1 MAGKGIRVEPPFLEF
16 NDMKVGEVYKKAVSI
31 TNIGKVSRKL
41 SVEKPAQK
49 IFKLI
54 RLAQAWFLPPGFCI
68 RGTLEFTPVSEE
80 KVKDSIQIFID
91 EEELLEVPITGLPGF
106 ASLSMVSLVDFGS
119 LVAGGQAVRKHH
131 PITNKGSA
139 PGRFE
144 VRYKKSEL
152 YSLHIFPS
160 HGTAEGGTTVWLI
173 VELRAFRPGRIAEE
187 AQHLGLYSYWIM
199 TSVML
204 AYFFLRVKLHD
215 TPAVLSIKAEVVVQ
229 HLEISDMQGSP
240 LSCLRFGP
248 VYFGASSEQK
258 VVLRNNG
265 PIPCDWVS
273 LLLDKAVGIEGGT
286 DLQKST
292 GTALLER
299 MKNYSSTTHSAL
311 QVLECVPAHGPLD
324 PYRTTTVVV
333 RFSPKSR
340 RRWRSTS
347 PSRQDYCLFLL
358 FDIVSCKHGFTQPAV
373 DSSVEVAVTGS
384 GIPVAL
390 VPSPS
395 DTFDFSHCA
404 MGQHSDLLCMLQ
416 NLCPQL
422 PVRFRFRK
430 LAHFAAHPP
439 TGTIAPGQSQDVVLT
454 FNARQQGTFHV
465 RQKVDVL
472 GWVESQKN
480 GCPNE
485 IGCFHTIL
493 LHLSAI
499 CDSVRIPPQPKLH
512 SALKCPAGL
521 RPRIR
526 LRELD
531 HCSALGRIATAK
543 LHKHRR
549 EMSPITDIDEFLAF
563 PNDRASSIRPASP
576 HTQYRTIFT
585 GVHRYRY
592 VDPSYAFTKDE
603 DELRRRNQQTY
614 INFIKQRWHEKT
626 GQPQTGNDNVL
637 EIDTHNGLVPPEFNN
652 RDPNGTKNSDWNP
665 SCTSKHLSEIPNS
678 GDSQIFDAVN
688 IVPSTSQQVADCLRT
703 LTPLELY
710 QVDITP
716 SSVNFGVVAV
726 NSVCAMNVH
735 LINRLPVHVWV
746 EFEVDCVELQGFSM
760 LSQVLPPFF
769 HTILPMT
776 FQGMLLG
783 RFRRSLNYTINQQH
797 PGQILVQAEVI
808 PLALELSSNR
818 LVLTPNPDLLA
829 GSEYRGIV
837 TLQNL
842 SNCVA
847 EFSWKPVIPE
857 SGLLLYSIRPCT
869 GVVEPHMELDCE
881 INWYPG
887 FNSPTEGDFD
897 LFVQEGAPQ
906 RLHCVA
912 KVGSTTVELAEK
924 RILFTSVPLNTTS
937 VRSAVL
943 HNSGQN
949 HAYFEVVDICPL
961 PGMVVSPSVGVVPSR
976 GQAMIRIQ
984 FNPDC
989 VFKFDTKIEIAMKN
1003 MKSIKLRVGG
1013 SVEPPNVTFSQ
1024 FHFQFCGVHIGSEQR
1039 IPFSIT
1045 NHSAALSQV
1054 TFDLSKYKDFSV
1066 KARLP
1071 STKKELGVTV
1081 VEVGS
1086 GQTEECF
1093 LVFSPTQ
1100 VTDYNFVLPIMVN
1113 RVKWPTSLPSFFT
1126 SSSSTT
1132 LLLTPDSRKSMTTS
1146 TTSSTDEQ
1154 SLTVDATALI
1164 APVEMS
1170 STRLQFVVVSHSPT
1184 FPQIVELRAKG
1195 EESVCWKAVSGEGV
1209 RWRFDLGAA
1218 EELCSV
1224 APAFGLLRPGQS
1236 VCLAVTVNPEATR
1249 NGEKITKVSIPMY
1262 LGGEGEEGRQRNE
1275 ELQPYRKLS
1284 VIILLSRPS
1293 IVFYPRQILFT
1304 PVPLSKS
1311 TETMLTLNITGYPGG
1326 TTMSAE
1332 CEEVETKNG
1341 TKIQPISVNFP
1352 HGNRICTQNISEGTK
1367 VVSLLCKVSFC
1378 SAVPVSLCT
1387 TITFSDHMKNKFK
1400 IKVCAVAENCL
1411 LTIWPYLA
1419 IHSTD
1424 QHVVLQTG
1432 DTSVEAVLL
1441 NFHTPSPASGPITSS
1456 SSSSSFD
1463 HKSSGYCTSDSLTYC
1478 YSMDEQSSKDEDTSS
1493 KSDTPGSLSIPR
1505 FPVSKS
1511 EETKFYQKVLLTVEK
1526 WFSLYGWPSGTN
1538 PLCIPHSLRRV
1549 VFAVQTSDS
1558 NGRAFSVTQ
1567 NKDTRSVVDMLEHL
1581 TGRMIPGIPMCQTF
1595 SKDIRQRTIQ
1605 MLQQNEAIL
1614 EFLRVQGACLYH
1626 IKPEYLLDIAEF
1638 KHWCSLQEKDSEKY
1652 LDCNFFDFWSLS
1664 KRSWID
1670 VLLQIYKVLVLSH
1683 MPEDTRYEPL
1693 YPRDTEDAL
1702 LDGSHALT
1710 STIYS
1715 LRELHL
1721 LSWLNMNY
1729 QKMRKVVWEA
1739 GGIPTSRWIVNFD
1752 LDFADGLVLG
1762 ALIAAHC
1769 PYLIR
1774 SHFQRMY
1781 TTPCNAP
1788 QIFHNSII
1796 VTQALILLGLSL
1808 NMKSTDLCE
1817 INPVQT
1823 LFLCVHLYE
1832 TLPHYM
1838 PSETLTLSGGLHS
1851 TFSKQVCL
1859 KNPSSKPLR
1868 YKVLLLGEDAH
1879 LFSVP
1884 GSSEVTV
1891 PAGSEAEL
1899 TVQFRCYFLRPVE
1912 AVLLLITSS
1921 AFGLRCGT
1929 LAFNLKTCVTQI
1941 TPTNSVQLT
1950 CPCYQLKVINVPLTN
1965 NYNKKDY
1972 FRVVLVESSYNPLGP
1987 EKKKDRLSHQKSLSD
2002 SEKKHATS
2010 DGGDQFEGEAN
2021 EFLSTE
2027 RTVCLKPGQPGNL
2040 RILYMPFFIGTKYCS
2055 VLLLSPQLGDMV
2067 YVVKATSELPLPSL
2081 LPARPTLI
2089 PVKSDTGGS
2098 FLSFQCTVG
2107 EVYEEVLQV
2116 PLVNKPLED
2125 ALAVWAQQCFSA
2137 KERGRRILTC
2147 SMHSSTVRASTA
2159 SQKLLKCSL
2168 IESIFYNEALQYK
2181 VEVSLPHCFDLPET
2195 VTIPVKEGINVPRDA
2210 LTECGCVDVP
2220 LRFQAHAVGEFTC
2233 NVVLTSCFDTRVY
2246 QLKASVTQRENA
2258 THLDFSSPAL
2268 QTVTQHIPLLNE
2280 TLQNWSVQAEVC
2292 GEGFLGPEVIDVPAG
2307 TKQTYPLTVLPTSQ
2321 CIATGRLCLHND
2333 FDGTEHVFTLRRV
2346 GEPPL
2351 PLDHIVLSCPV
2362 GKTTYA
2368 KLDIP
2373 NYTQKT
2379 LTLRAVTDLE
2389 ILSGSPSL
2397 EISPGQRSPY
2407 TLAVFPW
2414 KRGEYTGSVSF
2425 IEHGDMDERENNKG
2439 NSIGNY
2445 IVIFSLVVN
2454 CNPEAPIKVID
2465 VQCVAKSSVA
2475 IEIPVSNPGEE
2486 LLTLDVCL
2494 EGGDLTGDNQIS
2506 LPPRGTLSYRVTYS
2520 PVSVGKD
2527 TGSVVF
2533 QSELIGEFWYQ
2544 LELYAL
2550 PPSVV
2555 TLPQAHCHLG
2565 KWVRINIPLVNPTAE
2580 TLKLIVANSNPRHYS
2595 LEMDSAETIMLAPKS
2610 CTHVGVRFSPS
2621 SIGEENHHGKISFT
2635 CSQLQDCCVLLS
2647 GCGLRPEVEEPLCM
2661 SCLIGSSTSIS
2672 VPILNP
2678 TDHQAT
2684 LNITI
2689 TAEDPNHASNCEP
2702 INDEKAFS
2710 CSLDHAEVLQISER
2724 ATVGVPVVFTPKT
2737 MELQKAWLCITMKPI
2752 SGQDSTGS
2760 RGELL
2765 DISWIYPLRG
2775 ISVGAPF
2782 ESSPHAV
2789 LQCEVGGQLE
2799 STVDVQLTG
2808 YVPGNQEL
2816 RGQQGLM
2823 EDFLC
2828 TVGSDSETAR
2838 STLGNC
2844 LSISIKAARRDPESG
2859 VIMLTLCLIYTPRRR
2874 CRFSSVL
2881 AVQSSTGKV
2890 WEFPFILIAT
2900 KPQVDDV
2907 IRVETTE
2914 IGRTSA
2920 VGFRLTSTTRR
2931 STAFKATFLPG
2942 SSTEFTV
2949 APASGMLPPAGTA
2962 GALISVFFTPTESC
2976 KSHRARLAVQA
2987 ADMQWI
2993 YDVRGKTSHDPQLLR
3008 TSSTKDSLLAPHP
3021 PKGRQRNFVVQNLR
3035 IPFLANSSLV
3045 RVKK

>member
-16 NDMKVGEVYKKAVSI
+16 KDMKVGDVYKKAVSI
-31 TNIGKVSRKL
+31 TNIGKVSRKIL
-41 SVEKPAQK
+41 VEKPALK

-54 RLAQAWFLPPGFCI
+54 RLGQAWFLPPGFCI
-68 RGTLEFTPVSEE
+68 RGTLEFTPVTEE
-80 KVKDSIQIFID
+80 KVKDSIQIIID
-91 EEELLEVPITGLPGF
+91 DEELLEVPVTGLPRF
-106 ASLSMVSLVDFGS
+106 PSFTMDSLLDFGY
-119 LVAGGQAVRKHH
+119 LVADSQVVKKRHL
-131 PITNKGSA
+131 IINNGSA

-144 VRYKKSEL
+144 VKHKRSESF
-152 YSLHIFPS
+152 SLHIHPS
-160 HGTAEGGTTVWLI
+160 HGIVEGGSTMWLT
-173 VELRAFRPGRIAEE
+173 VELHADRPGRIAEE
-187 AQHLGLYSYWIM
+187 AL
-199 TSVML
+199 
-204 AYFFLRVKLHD
+204 VKLQD
-215 TPAVLSIKAEVVVQ
+215 SPAVLSIKAEVVEQ
-229 HLEISDMQGSP
+229 HLEVSDMQGFP
-240 LSCLRFGP
+240 LSCLWFGP

-258 VVLRNNG
+258 VVLRNNC
-265 PIPCDWVS
+265 PISCDWVC
-273 LLLDKAVGIEGGT
+273 LLLDKAVGIEAGT
-286 DLQKST
+286 ELQKST

-299 MKNYSSTTHSAL
+299 MKNCSSARHFAF
-311 QVLECVPAHGPLD
+311 QVLECVPAHGRLD
-324 PYRTTTVVV
+324 PYHTTTVVV

-340 RRWRSTS
+340 RRWRSTL
-347 PSRQDYCLFLL
+347 PRRQDYSLFLV
-358 FDIVSCKHGFTQPAV
+358 FDIVSCKHGFTQPTV

-404 MGQHSDLLCMLQ
+404 MGQHSDLLCVLQ

-422 PVRFRFRK
+422 PIRFRFRK
-430 LAHFAAHPP
+430 LAHFTAHPP
-439 TGTIAPGQSQDVVLT
+439 TGTIAPGQCQDVVLT
-454 FNARQQGTFHV
+454 FNARQQGTFQV

-472 GWVESQKN
+472 GWVASQKN
-480 GCPNE
+480 GCSNE

-512 SALKCPAGL
+512 SALKCPTGL
-521 RPRIR
+521 RPCVQ
-526 LRELD
+526 LRDLD
-531 HCSALGRIATAK
+531 HCSKLGRIATAK

-549 EMSPITDIDEFLAF
+549 DMSPITDINEFLAF
-563 PNDRASSIRPASP
+563 PNDRAASIRPASP

-585 GVHRYRY
+585 GVRRYRY
-592 VDPSYAFTKDE
+592 VDRTYAFTKDE

-626 GQPQTGNDNVL
+626 VERQPQTGNDGVL
-637 EIDTHNGLVPPEFNN
+637 EIDTHNGLVPPVFNI
-652 RDPNGTKNSDWNP
+652 RDLDSTKNSDRDP
-665 SCTSKHLSEIPNS
+665 SCSSKHSSEITNS
-678 GDSQIFDAVN
+678 GDSQVRSKIFEAVN
-688 IVPSTSQQVADCLRT
+688 TVPSTRQQVADCRRT
-703 LTPLELY
+703 LAPLELY

-716 SSVNFGVVAV
+716 SSVNFGTVAAQ
-726 NSVCAMNVH
+726 SVCSTNVH
-735 LINRLPVHVWV
+735 LVNRLPVHVWV
-746 EFEVDCVELQGFSM
+746 ELDVDCIELQGSSM

-769 HTILPMT
+769 HSILPLT
-776 FQGMLLG
+776 FQGTLHG
-783 RFRRSLNYTINQQH
+783 RFRRSLSYTVNQQH
-797 PGQILVQAEVI
+797 PGQILVQAEVV
-808 PLALELSSNR
+808 PLALELSSN
-818 LVLTPNPDLLA
+818 LVVLTPNPVLLA

-837 TLQNL
+837 TLRNL

-847 EFSWKPVIPE
+847 EFSWRPVIPE
-857 SGLLLYSIRPCT
+857 SGLLLYSIRPST
-869 GVVEPHMELDCE
+869 GVVEPHMEIDCE
-881 INWYPG
+881 INWHPG

-897 LFVQEGAPQ
+897 LFVQEGIPQ

-937 VRSAVL
+937 VRSTVL
-943 HNSGQN
+943 HNSGQY

-989 VFKFDTKIEIAMKN
+989 IFKFDSKIEIAMKT
-1003 MKSIKLRVGG
+1003 MKSIQLRVGG
-1013 SVEPPNVTFSQ
+1013 SVEPPNVTFSK
-1024 FHFQFCGVHIGSEQR
+1024 FNFQFCGVHIGSQQR

-1054 TFDLSKYKDFSV
+1054 TFDLSKYKDFSI
-1066 KARLP
+1066 KGRQP
-1071 STKKELGVTV
+1071 STKKELGITV
-1081 VEVGS
+1081 MEVGS

-1113 RVKWPTSLPSFFT
+1113 GVKWPTSLPSFFT

-1132 LLLTPDSRKSMTTS
+1132 LLLTPDSRKTMTTS
-1146 TTSSTDEQ
+1146 TTLSTDEEQ
-1154 SLTVDATALI
+1154 SLSVDATALF

-1184 FPQIVELRAKG
+1184 FPQIVELKAKG
-1195 EESVCWKAVSGEGV
+1195 EQSICWKAVAGEGV
-1209 RWRFDLGAA
+1209 RWWFDLGTA
-1218 EELCSV
+1218 EELCAV
-1224 APAFGLLRPGQS
+1224 APAFGILRPGQS
-1236 VCLAVTVNPEATR
+1236 VCLAVTINPEATK

-1262 LGGEGEEGRQRNE
+1262 LRGEGEEGRQINKE
-1275 ELQPYRKLS
+1275 QHPYRKLS

-1293 IVFYPRQILFT
+1293 IVFSPRQILFT

-1311 TETMLTLNITGYPGG
+1311 TETMLSLQTAGYPCG
-1326 TTMSAE
+1326 TTISAE
-1332 CEEVETKNG
+1332 CEKVETKDG

-1352 HGNRICTQNISEGTK
+1352 HGNRIYTQNISEGTK
-1367 VVSLLCKVSFC
+1367 VISLLCEVSFC

-1387 TITFSDHMKNKFK
+1387 TVTFSDHMKNKFK

-1411 LTIWPYLA
+1411 LTAWPYLA
-1419 IHSTD
+1419 IHHNH
-1424 QHVVLQTG
+1424 QHVVLQAG
-1432 DTSVEAVLL
+1432 ATSVEAILL
-1441 NFHTPSPASGPITSS
+1441 NYNTPSPASGPITSS

-1463 HKSSGYCTSDSLTYC
+1463 HYSSAYCTSDTLSNC
-1478 YSMDEQSSKDEDTSS
+1478 HSMDEQTSKDDNSS
-1493 KSDTPGSLSIPR
+1493 AKSDTPASLSIPR
-1505 FPVSKS
+1505 FPVARS

-1538 PLCIPHSLRRV
+1538 PICIPHSLRRV

-1567 NKDTRSVVDMLEHL
+1567 NKDTRSVLDMLEHL
-1581 TGRMIPGIPMCQTF
+1581 SGRMIPRIPMCQTF
-1595 SKDIRQRTIQ
+1595 SKDIHQRTTQ
-1605 MLQQNEAIL
+1605 LLQQNEAML
-1614 EFLRVQGACLYH
+1614 EFLRVQGACLCH
-1626 IKPEYLLDIAEF
+1626 IKPEYLLDVAEF

-1664 KRSWID
+1664 KRSWTD

-1683 MPEDTRYEPL
+1683 VPEDTLHEPL

-1729 QKMRKVVWEA
+1729 QKMRKIVWEA
-1739 GGIPTSRWIVNFD
+1739 GRVPTSRWIVNFD

-1774 SHFQRMY
+1774 SHFRRMY
-1781 TTPCNAP
+1781 TTPCNSP

-1796 VTQALILLGLSL
+1796 VIQALILLGLSL
-1808 NMKSTDLCE
+1808 NMKSTELCE

-1832 TLPHYM
+1832 SLPHYM
-1838 PSETLTLSGGLHS
+1838 PSETLTLSGRLHS

-1859 KNPSSKPLR
+1859 KNPSSRPLR

-1884 GSSEVTV
+1884 GSSVVTV
-1891 PAGSEAEL
+1891 SAESDFEL
-1899 TVQFRCYFLRPVE
+1899 TVQFRCCFLRPIK
-1912 AVLLLITSS
+1912 AVLLLIASS
-1921 AFGLRCGT
+1921 AFGLRCAT

-1941 TPTNSVQLT
+1941 TPINSLQLT
-1950 CPCYQLKVINVPLTN
+1950 SPCYQLKVINVPLTN
-1965 NYNKKDY
+1965 NFNKKAY

-1987 EKKKDRLSHQKSLSD
+1987 EMRKDRLSQQKSPND
-2002 SEKKHATS
+2002 SEKEKDATS
-2010 DGGDQFEGEAN
+2010 DTVDGDQFEEGEDN

-2027 RTVCLKPGQPGNL
+2027 RTVYLKPGQPGNL

-2055 VLLLSPQLGDMV
+2055 VLLLSPQVGDMV
-2067 YVVKATSELPLPSL
+2067 YVVKATSEIPLPSP
-2081 LPARPTLI
+2081 LPASPTLI
-2089 PVKSDTGGS
+2089 PGKSDTCGS

-2107 EVYEEVLQV
+2107 EVYEEMLRV
-2116 PLVNKPLED
+2116 PLVNKSLED
-2125 ALAVWAQQCFSA
+2125 ALAVWAQQCISA
-2137 KERGRRILTC
+2137 KERGRRMLTR
-2147 SMHSSTVRASTA
+2147 SLHSSTVRAAIAT
-2159 SQKLLKCSL
+2159 QKHLKCSL
-2168 IESIFYNEALQYK
+2168 IESIYYNEALQYK
-2181 VEVSLPHCFDLPET
+2181 VEVSLPHFFDLPKT
-2195 VTIPVKEGINVPRDA
+2195 VTIPVKENINVPWDA
-2210 LTECGCVDVP
+2210 LTVCDCVDIP
-2220 LRFQAHAVGEFTC
+2220 LRFQAHSVGELTC

-2246 QLKASVTQRENA
+2246 QLKAFVTQRENA

-2268 QTVTQHIPLLNE
+2268 QSVTQHIPLLNE

-2292 GEGFLGPEVIDVPAG
+2292 GEGFSGPDVVDIPAG
-2307 TKQTYPLTVLPTSQ
+2307 TKQIYPLTVLPTSQ

-2379 LTLRAVTDLE
+2379 LTLRAVTDLP
-2389 ILSGSPSL
+2389 IVSGSPSL
-2397 EISPGQRSPY
+2397 EISPEQGSPY
-2407 TLAVFPW
+2407 TLAVSPW

-2454 CNPEAPIKVID
+2454 CKPEAPIKVID

-2494 EGGDLTGDNQIS
+2494 EGGDLSGASQFS
-2506 LPPRGTLSYRVTYS
+2506 LPPWGTLSYRVTYS
-2520 PVSVGKD
+2520 PVSVGKG

-2555 TLPQAHCHLG
+2555 TIPQAHCHLG

-2580 TLKLIVANSNPRHYS
+2580 TLKLFVANSNPRHYS

-2610 CTHVGVRFSPS
+2610 CILVGVRFSPS

-2684 LNITI
+2684 LNITL
-2689 TAEDPNHASNCEP
+2689 TAEDPNDASNCKP
-2702 INDEKAFS
+2702 ISDEKAFS
-2710 CSLDHAEVLQISER
+2710 CTLDHAEVLQISER

-2737 MELQKAWLCITMKPI
+2737 VELQKAWLCVTMKPI

-2760 RGELL
+2760 SEELL
-2765 DISWIYPLRG
+2765 HISWIYPLRG
-2775 ISVGAPF
+2775 IPVEAPF

-2799 STVDVQLTG
+2799 HTVDVQLTG

-2828 TVGSDSETAR
+2828 KVRSASGTAR
-2838 STLGNC
+2838 SRPDNY

-2859 VIMLTLCLIYTPRRR
+2859 VIMLTLCLIYTPRRTR
-2874 CRFSSVL
+2874 RFSSVL
-2881 AVQSSTGKV
+2881 VVQSSTCKV
-2890 WEFPFILIAT
+2890 WEFPLILIAT

-2907 IRVETTE
+2907 VHVETTE

-2931 STAFKATFLPG
+2931 SMPFKATFLPG

-2962 GALISVFFTPTESC
+2962 GALISVFFTPTASC
-2976 KSHRARLAVQA
+2976 KRHRARLAVQA

-2993 YDVRGKTSHDPQLLR
+2993 YDVKGKTSQDHQLLR
-3008 TSSTKDSLLAPHP
+3008 KSSPKDSLPAPLP
-3021 PKGRQRNFVVQNLR
+3021 PRERRRNFVVQNLR
-3035 IPFLANSSLV
+3035 IPFLANSSPV
-3045 RVKK
+3045 KVKK